1 MTVFP
6 PALIG
11 KCKTHF
17 IRLSPCFFTSVMV
30 FLFFVAVFF
39 PAHAQDSL
47 SNLLFNGDFELYDE
61 CPKRIESQGFLHGVI
76 GWWQPSVGSA
86 DYLNACSR
94 QCGVP
99 RNKLGIQDA
108 QSGKGMI
115 GIYCTQPSYREY
127 VQTELRKPLKAG
139 KRYRLTFYASLSEFS
154 NAAIATLGGL
164 FTEKR
169 IHSDEKGILKRYEI
183 QDFGN
188 GITATNATFYEPQ
201 VVNQYDN
208 LLDDTKEWMKV
219 SGAFIAQGDEK
230 FLTIGNFF
238 PSAQS
243 NYSEPSH
250 LSNRL
255 NGGYY
260 YIDNVKLVCLDCP
273 SDPGDTVSEPSGSI
287 PSLDFVPGRQFVLEN
302 IFFEFNKSILL
313 PQSFLELDNL
323 LTVLKIYPSMT
334 IELSGHT
341 DNKGSKEYNL
351 QLSKARAQAVV
362 DFLIKNGIAKDRL
375 TAIGYGDSKPIATNK
390 SEEGR
395 AQNRRVEFKI
405 TSL

>member
-1 MTVFP
+1 MAVLTYL
-6 PALIG
+6 LIG
-11 KCKTHF
+11 KHQTHF
-17 IRLSPCFFTSVMV
+17 IQRPPCVAAAIAGV
-30 FLFFVAVFF
+30 LFFATTFF
-39 PAHAQDSL
+39 SAHAQDSL

-61 CPKRIESQGFLHGVI
+61 CPKRIESQGFLRSVI
-76 GWWQPSVGSA
+76 GWWQPSAGSA

-99 RNKLGIQDA
+99 KNKLGIQEA

-115 GIYCTQPSYREY
+115 GIYSTHSSYREY
-127 VQTELRKPLKAG
+127 IQTELRKPLKAG

-164 FTEKR
+164 FTEER
-169 IHSDEKGILKRYEI
+169 VHSEEKGILKCYKI

-201 VVNQYDN
+201 VVNRYDN
-208 LLDDTKEWMKV
+208 LLDDTREWMKV
-219 SGAFIAQGDEK
+219 SGEFVARGGEK
-230 FLTIGNFF
+230 FFTIGNFF
-238 PSAQS
+238 SSAQS
-243 NYSEPSH
+243 NYTEPSH
-250 LSNRL
+250 LNYKLS
-255 NGGYY
+255 GGYY
-260 YIDNVKLVCLDCP
+260 YIDNVKLVCLDCHIHTDDTASQY
-273 SDPGDTVSEPSGSI
+273 SD
-287 PSLDFVPGRQFVLEN
+287 SLSSPDFAPGRQFVLEN

-323 LTVLKIYPSMT
+323 LTILKIYPYMT

-341 DNKGSKEYNL
+341 DNRGNEEYNL

-362 DFLIKNGIAKDRL
+362 DFLVKNGIDKDRL
-375 TAIGYGDSKPIATNK
+375 TAIGYGDTKPIATNK
-390 SEEGR
+390 TDEGR